1 MNQKIT
7 FKCILLFIFLG
18 IYLLFFSNAV
28 CAATKDE
35 NHQSV
40 IQVNKRLENY
50 LKENNINGLI
60 LINNEYSD
68 GFKVIKN
75 NNIHN
80 KRYQVKENQY
90 FPIASLQ
97 KIITGALIYD
107 LVKEK
112 KLNWNTNLSRFYP
125 NVKNSNKIK
134 IWQLMS
140 HQSGVFDKE
149 KIPKLPLSDETSRMN
164 YVMKSF
170 EVKDRQKWNYASSN
184 FGILASIIHKKNNTY
199 DNSLKG
205 KILSPYK
212 INEIKSPEELHYN
225 QVVLPLT
232 LYSKK
237 MELVRK
243 IIYMYS
249 LELLFKG
256 INNEVIP
263 DSFSWLIL
271 KDCLSPAFGAGD
283 KLATPRAY
291 WKLVTNLLLNNPKML
306 KTFQRKAKKTEK
318 GYFGGCYFRKH
329 FCYASGNIG
338 DYNCCCFAAD
348 LKDKKMIMFFTNN
361 MNYLSLKKTQ
371 KYLYSTYFGENIY
384 S

>member
-1 MNQKIT
+1 MCMHVKI
-7 FKCILLFIFLG
+7 KGIASVLILSSVFFIGNIKSVVVSAAVGDKEYKVERFRKFLK
-18 IYLLFFSNAV
+18 
-28 CAATKDE
+28 KD
-35 NHQSV
+35 
-40 IQVNKRLENY
+40 K
-50 LKENNINGLI
+50 INGLI
-60 LINNEYSD
+60 LITDNNQQRY
-68 GFKVIKN
+68 KVIKN
-75 NNIHN
+75 KLSNIN
-80 KRYQVKENQY
+80 SKYEVQPNRY

-97 KIITGALIYD
+97 KIMTGMLIYD
-107 LVKEK
+107 LVKEN
-112 KLNWNTNLSRFYP
+112 KLSWNTDLSRFYP

-140 HQSGVFDKE
+140 HQSGVLDKA
-149 KIPKLPLSDETSRMN
+149 KIPKLPLNDENSRMN
-164 YVMKSF
+164 YLMKNF
-170 EVKDRQKWNYASSN
+170 EVKDQQNWNYASSN
-184 FGILASIIHKKNNTY
+184 FGILASIIHKENNTY
-199 DNSLKG
+199 ESDVKEKVL
-205 KILSPYK
+205 LPYK
-212 INEIKSPEELHYN
+212 ISEIKSPEELHYN

-263 DSFSWLIL
+263 DSFSWLTL

-283 KLATPRAY
+283 KMATPRAY
-291 WKLVTNLLLNNPKML
+291 WNLVTDLLLNNPKMI
-306 KTFQRKAKKTEK
+306 KTFQQKAKKTEK

-338 DYNCCCFAAD
+338 NYNCCCFAAD
-348 LKDKKMIMFFTNN
+348 LKNKKMIMFFTNN

-371 KYLYSTYFGENIY
+371 KYLY
-384 S
+384 